1 MKLKIIIPALL
12 VALLGYLVVRYELWD
27 KKYLVIAPL
36 YFRTHVYLRITA
48 PIFPSSPIVWK
59 EASSRLQQ
67 KLVEGIPSSVDTSSL
82 PNIILIISD
91 DLGLNDLS
99 GGCGVQTPNIDSI
112 RHNGVAFMQAYA
124 GQATCA
130 PSRGAML
137 TGRFPTR
144 FGYEF
149 TPGPKG
155 LARILTVPTAGE
167 LFPPILH
174 QHLIEKLPP
183 VHEMSLT
190 RNETLI
196 SEVLQK
202 NGYDTYYLG
211 KWDSGPRSPHTPID
225 RGYSESLAFYVGA
238 SLYQRD
244 WHPDLINGYGDKFD
258 DFLRL
263 ICRFY
268 VTHNN
273 QHKIEPDKYM
283 TDYLSERTRDLIMS
297 RAIKTP
303 ASDGNAGANAE
314 ARKDPFFITLAY
326 NAPHNP
332 YQAMRADFEDPEV
345 QKLPTHMERVYAA
358 MVKAL
363 DRGVGTV
370 LQALKDSGHH
380 DNTIVIFTNDNGGA
394 HYANLP
400 QLNAPFRGWKA
411 TFFEGG
417 IRVPMF
423 MQWPAR
429 IQPLHAAEGRPEEP
443 EVCRRYSQRA
453 ANLGVDCGYRVV
465 DDVVS
470 HVDLFTSLVSLVQPH
485 PRSTT
490 ENKLDG
496 LNFFDLLRA
505 QGGWLESDASN
516 PEGDSAL
523 SALRVEEKV
532 RAGEVAKT
540 QSQTRA
546 LYWRS
551 GHYSAVRLGDWKL
564 QMALRPNKVWFYDL
578 RADPTEHR
586 NLAAEVGIANRS
598 SLEALR
604 DQRVAG
610 DINAAPGRS
619 DDDRILDELL
629 RVFAAFVEVESEQ
642 VEASWPAA
650 SETPVTVDK
659 IIGAQQEPADECI
672 YWSN

>member
-1 MKLKIIIPALL
+1 
-12 VALLGYLVVRYELWD
+12 
-27 KKYLVIAPL
+27 
-36 YFRTHVYLRITA
+36 
-48 PIFPSSPIVWK
+48 
-59 EASSRLQQ
+59 
-67 KLVEGIPSSVDTSSL
+67 
-82 PNIILIISD
+82 
-91 DLGLNDLS
+91 LS
-99 GGCGVQTPNIDSI
+99 
-112 RHNGVAFMQAYA
+112 
-124 GQATCA
+124 
-130 PSRGAML
+130 
-137 TGRFPTR
+137 
-144 FGYEF
+144 
-149 TPGPKG
+149 
-155 LARILTVPTAGE
+155 
-167 LFPPILH
+167 
-174 QHLIEKLPP
+174 
-183 VHEMSLT
+183 
-190 RNETLI
+190 
-196 SEVLQK
+196 
-202 NGYDTYYLG
+202 
-211 KWDSGPRSPHTPID
+211 
-225 RGYSESLAFYVGA
+225 FYVGA
-238 SLYQRD
+238 SLYQSNS
-244 WHPDLINGYGDKFD
+244 HPDLINGYGDKFD

-273 QHKIEPDKYM
+273 GHKIEPDKYM
-283 TDYLSERTRDLIMS
+283 TDYLSEQTRNLIMS
-297 RAIKTP
+297 RAIKTADGEH
-303 ASDGNAGANAE
+303 ASSGAAPE
-314 ARKDPFFITLAY
+314 RKDPFFITLAY

-332 YQAMRADFEDPEV
+332 YQAMRADFEDLEV

-429 IQPLHAAEGRPEEP
+429 IQPLHATSEERPEEP

-453 ANLGVDCGYRVV
+453 AHLGVDCGYRVV

-470 HVDLFTSLVSLVQPH
+470 HVDLFTSLVSLVQPQ

-490 ENKLDG
+490 VNKLDG

-505 QGGWLESDASN
+505 QGGWLESHGN
-516 PEGDSAL
+516 EVIDSAL
-523 SALRVEEKV
+523 SAAREEEKT
-532 RAGEVAKT
+532 RAFEIAKT

-551 GHYSAVRLGDWKL
+551 GHYSAVRVGDWKL
-564 QMALRPNKVWFYDL
+564 QMALRPDKVWFYDL
-578 RADPTEHR
+578 RTDPTERR
-586 NLAAEVGIANRS
+586 NLAAEMGITGRS

-604 DQRVAG
+604 DARNAG
-610 DINAAPGRS
+610 NTKATSGS
-619 DDDRILDELL
+619 DEREFLLNELL

-659 IIGAQQEPADECI
+659 IIGAQQEPGDECV